1 MPPAVQSERAVTVL
15 ATRRVRDGAQPQ
27 FEDFLQ
33 RLPEAFASVTGFLGL
48 TVLPPGAPSREY
60 VLIYRFDSPRS
71 LRAWRNSAQR
81 RAVTAESSHLAEA
94 PPEERSLTGMETWFA
109 SPGEGVVGPPARWKM
124 WLLSTCGIY
133 PIITAISLVAGPLLD
148 RLPLLAGFAIVVPL
162 LSAIM
167 TWLVMPALSKLLAP
181 LLYRR

>member
-33 RLPEAFASVTGFLGL
+33 RLPDVFASVTGFLGL

-81 RAVTAESSHLAEA
+81 RAVIAESSHLAET
-94 PPEERSLTGMETWFA
+94 PREERSLTGMETWFA